1 MLNGASL
8 AVEASGSSGQHF
20 PALAGC
26 FMWGDKTRRHARKA
40 RTTFWF
46 ALPGVLLV
54 GALVPDIAWS
64 QAETD
69 VKQPGKVVVLQA
81 EPRDEPGGAVQWAVQ
96 TRKIQDALDGS
107 AVGDTVRLVPAEQRI
122 SSVFRI
128 GSVCVPAGVTLE
140 VSAGVTLIATNLPR
154 DSGTGNVTDSA
165 IIQLAGDT
173 RYPATLR
180 GDGVIQGGIYPDE
193 VNPTR
198 SNIAQGGTLISA
210 SGKTVVTG
218 VTLRGARETAV
229 RVLAGAELIFHT
241 LSSSLRQVIL
251 RRVASR
257 LSRVQAPQRW
267 RLQASFLGLNKLP
280 FPQERA

>member
-81 EPRDEPGGAVQWAVQ
+81 EPRDEPGGLCSGRCKPGKFKMRWMEAPSAILCVWCRLSSESVLSSGLAV
-96 TRKIQDALDGS
+96 
-107 AVGDTVRLVPAEQRI
+107 
-122 SSVFRI
+122 SVFR
-128 GSVCVPAGVTLE
+128 
-140 VSAGVTLIATNLPR
+140 
-154 DSGTGNVTDSA
+154 
-165 IIQLAGDT
+165 
-173 RYPATLR
+173 
-180 GDGVIQGGIYPDE
+180 
-193 VNPTR
+193 
-198 SNIAQGGTLISA
+198 
-210 SGKTVVTG
+210 
-218 VTLRGARETAV
+218 
-229 RVLAGAELIFHT
+229 
-241 LSSSLRQVIL
+241 QV
-251 RRVASR
+251 
-257 LSRVQAPQRW
+257 
-267 RLQASFLGLNKLP
+267 
-280 FPQERA
+280 